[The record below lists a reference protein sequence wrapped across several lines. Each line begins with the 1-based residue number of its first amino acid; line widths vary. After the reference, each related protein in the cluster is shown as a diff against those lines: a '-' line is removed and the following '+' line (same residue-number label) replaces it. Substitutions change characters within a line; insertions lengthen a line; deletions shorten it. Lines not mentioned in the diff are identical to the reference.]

1 MLAKL
6 FEVKDTNTKGK
17 GLYAKCFIPKGTI
30 TFFECQKCRN
40 VSTEEFKSMLTT
52 VERNDVMM
60 YGYRKADGS
69 YLLPCDEI
77 IYLNHSCNANILDS
91 GMGFDMTV
99 EDIKRGDEAT
109 YDYRF
114 FHDPDELEL
123 NACVVKLIAVR
134 SFDVYIRPLL
144 SSLNI
149 GGKGLILPY
158 SQSSSVCLLFC

>member
-6 FEVKDTNTKGK
+6 FEVKDTNTNGK

-91 GMGFDMTV
+91 GMGFDVTV

-114 FHDPDELEL
+114 FHDPDELEFKCL
-123 NACVVKLIAVR
+123 CGKVNCCKVVRCIHPA
-134 SFDVYIRPLL
+134 PTEL
-144 SSLNI
+144 SEYWRKRIDSA
-149 GGKGLILPY
+149 
-158 SQSSSVCLLFC
+158 LFSIQ